1 MKWYLVASILLLGGC
16 SAEYHLKKAVK
27 KNPSIIQ
34 KEVITVHDTTVLPS
48 VVLRDTVRL
57 KEIDTLTITK
67 EKLRLN
73 IVRIHDTL
81 LIDAACEGDTIVKSF
96 EVEVEKLVYVEKN
109 KLAFKFYRFISLAV
123 LLLVLVQILRRLIR
137 VYYNRF

>member
-1 MKWYLVASILLLGGC
+1 MVFSSLYPVARWVFSRI
-16 SAEYHLKKAVK
+16 HLKKAVK
-27 KNPSIIQ
+27 KNPSILQ

-57 KEIDTLTITK
+57 KETDTITITK
-67 EKLRLN
+67 EKLKLN

-109 KLAFKFYRFISLAV
+109 KLAYKFYRFITLAV
-123 LLLVLVQILRRLIR
+123 LLLTIVEVLRRIIR